1 MKTLIILRGVPGCGK
16 STVAE
21 VLSNNGK
28 YPVCTADDF
37 FMKDGEYKWNPK
49 QLGIAHKACQ
59 EKCRR
64 ALDDGSEM
72 VIVANTSTK
81 EKDYSTYASMG
92 KIRGYMVFSL
102 VVENR
107 HGGTDVHNVPDDA
120 KAKMAMEIVNSLKLL

>member
-21 VLSNNGK
+21 VLSEKGK

-37 FMKDGEYKWNPK
+37 FMVDGKYEWNPK
-49 QLGIAHKACQ
+49 QLGVAHKWCQ
-59 EKCRR
+59 DKCRK
-64 ALDDGSEM
+64 ALEAGTER
-72 VIVANTSTK
+72 VIIANTSTRT
-81 EKDYSTYASMG
+81 EDYNTYAKMG
-92 KIRGYMVFSL
+92 TIRGYTVFSL

-120 KAKMAMEIVNSLKLL
+120 KSRMAMEIVNSLKLL

>member
-49 QLGIAHKACQ
+49 QLGNRCQ
-59 EKCRR
+59 LLGSIGPYR
-64 ALDDGSEM
+64 AQ
-72 VIVANTSTK
+72 K
-81 EKDYSTYASMG
+81 
-92 KIRGYMVFSL
+92 RGL
-102 VVENR
+102 
-107 HGGTDVHNVPDDA
+107 
-120 KAKMAMEIVNSLKLL
+120 

>member
-21 VLSNNGK
+21 IISENGK

-37 FMKDGEYKWNPK
+37 FMKDGKYDWKPE
-49 QLGIAHKACQ
+49 LIGAAHKWCQ
-59 EKCRR
+59 NKCEK
-64 ALDDGSEM
+64 ALDDGIEK

-81 EKDYSTYASMG
+81 TKDVNIYSKMA
-92 KIRGYMVFSL
+92 KERGYMVVSL

-107 HGGTDVHNVPDDA
+107 HGGTDVHNVPNDV
-120 KAKMAMEIVNSLKLL
+120 KERMKNEIINSLTLI